1 MTTEI
6 KVEIS
11 CGELIDKLTILSIK
25 AEKIKNLDK
34 LKNVKHEYEVLN
46 KISEQLRDLNLN
58 KFTLFYEELKE
69 INSRLWDIEDKIR
82 KCEKDGNFGD
92 EFTQLARSVYI
103 TNDKRFQTKNNI
115 NAFFSSGIVEEK
127 DYEDY

>member
-11 CGELIDKLTILSIK
+11 CGELIDKLSILSIK

-34 LKNVKHEYEVLN
+34 LKNVKYEYDVLY
-46 KISEQLRDLNLN
+46 KISEQLRVLSPD
-58 KFTLFYEELKE
+58 KFNLFYKELKE
-69 INSRLWDIEDKIR
+69 INTSLWEIEDEIR
-82 KCEKDGNFGD
+82 KFEKEGDFGD
-92 EFTQLARSVYI
+92 IFIQLARSVYI

-115 NAFFSSGIVEEK
+115 NKFFSSGVVEEK

>member
-1 MTTEI
+1 MIRNSSQIYKNALLIGGSGKLGSEI
-6 KVEIS
+6 AKS
-11 CGELIDKLTILSIK
+11 KYFKNIDAPTKKFL
-25 AEKIKNLDK
+25 N
-34 LKNVKHEYEVLN
+34 LKNKKQIKRYL
-46 KISEQLRDLNLN
+46 SRDINLV
-58 KFTLFYEELKE
+58 
-69 INSRLWDIEDKIR
+69 INCSGYTEIR